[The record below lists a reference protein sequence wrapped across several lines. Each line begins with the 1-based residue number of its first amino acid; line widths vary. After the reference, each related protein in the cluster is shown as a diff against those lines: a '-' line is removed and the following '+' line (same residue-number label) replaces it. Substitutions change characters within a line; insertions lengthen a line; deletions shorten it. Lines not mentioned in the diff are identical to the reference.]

1 MKQKILIIF
10 LLLVYK
16 FVEYFSKNG
25 DLFHQNSTHRHENH
39 KSKSIIINLDKI
51 HQGTSLN
58 EWVRERPMSKIAL
71 WNNKKKQWDLF
82 LFSITIPYTDHFYM
96 FFFVDHTACIKFLGS
111 IIFETC
117 NKKKIMLICNNVV
130 VCPCVSLRV
139 INK

>member
-58 EWVRERPMSKIAL
+58 EWVRERDQCPKSHYGTTKKTVRSLPIFNNNPLYRSFLHAL
-71 WNNKKKQWDLF
+71 
-82 LFSITIPYTDHFYM
+82 

-117 NKKKIMLICNNVV
+117 NKKKKLCWSVIML
-130 VCPCVSLRV
+130 
-139 INK
+139 